1 VCDTY
6 EIPTRG
12 PRAAWLRGAD
22 EPPCDAGCRTVT
34 SMPGEQSVTPG
45 MTDADTAAA
54 PDENSPA
61 GRQQARRRML
71 LATALTAVSGFADSI
86 GYMELG
92 RLYVS
97 FMSGNSTRLG
107 MMIAGADWSGA
118 LLAVTIIATFVA
130 GSAAGTFI
138 GDRAGRAGL
147 ARVLGAEWIIVAC
160 TVVLA
165 WFGYDRAALIPIA
178 GAMGMQ
184 NTLHQVVASADIG
197 RGFLSGNL
205 FSLGQSLARIR
216 RGRDEIARAGLNGL
230 SWLVFVGGVVAGT
243 LSHATF
249 GLQTA
254 LATLLVLV
262 SGLIIA
268 VRGHQ
273 S

>member
-1 VCDTY
+1 
-6 EIPTRG
+6 
-12 PRAAWLRGAD
+12 
-22 EPPCDAGCRTVT
+22 
-34 SMPGEQSVTPG
+34 MPGEQIITSAT
-45 MTDADTAAA
+45 TTIEATA
-54 PDENSPA
+54 PDENAS
-61 GRQQARRRML
+61 GSRQQARRRML

-86 GYMELG
+86 GYIELG

-107 MMIAGADWSGA
+107 MMIAGADWPGA

-243 LSHATF
+243 LCHATF
-249 GLQTA
+249 GLQIA

-262 SGLIIA
+262 SGLILA
-268 VRGHQ
+268 VRRHQ
-273 S
+273 A

>member
-1 VCDTY
+1 
-6 EIPTRG
+6 
-12 PRAAWLRGAD
+12 
-22 EPPCDAGCRTVT
+22 
-34 SMPGEQSVTPG
+34 M
-45 MTDADTAAA
+45 TAAGVVA
-54 PDENSPA
+54 ETNLNSA
-61 GRQQARRRML
+61 AVRQQDRRRMV

-138 GDRAGRAGL
+138 GDRAGRTGL
-147 ARVLGAEWIIVAC
+147 SRVLGAEWIIVAC
-160 TVVLA
+160 SVTLA
-165 WFGYDRAALIPIA
+165 WLGYDRAA
-178 GAMGMQ
+178 
-184 NTLHQVVASADIG
+184 LHQVVASADIG

-243 LSHATF
+243 LCHATF
-249 GLQTA
+249 GLQIA
-254 LATLLVLV
+254 LTTLLVLV

-268 VRGHQ
+268 VRAHQ